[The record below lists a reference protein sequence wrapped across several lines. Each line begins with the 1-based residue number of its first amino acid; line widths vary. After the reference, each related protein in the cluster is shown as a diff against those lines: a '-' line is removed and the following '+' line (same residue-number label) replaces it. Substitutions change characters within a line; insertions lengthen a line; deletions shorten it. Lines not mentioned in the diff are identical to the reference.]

1 MIVVNIM
8 QNLLSGLATETERRR
23 AMKRIIRLRG
33 WDNEYMPGAHPGLPE
48 GHAHKGKRGKL
59 RPRPGS
65 APEETEQI
73 VKCIAGSNLPIY
85 WPAFWYRIARHLNAP
100 HNLLTHVRSS
110 ETPDVLAMLYT
121 APPWSTERLPVVGGP
136 NRVPEDLEPKKAP
149 APFGPRERAFCQ
161 MWDEEIEI
169 FKTENLRAEVK
180 QDRDELARFEKI
192 KENVVRLV
200 DPETGEVTE
209 IDVQSHK
216 DFLQRTINLTEEHIA
231 EREAVSAP

>member
-121 APPWSTERLPVVGGP
+121 ALAFTLFVVMSRILAETGLFF
-136 NRVPEDLEPKKAP
+136 LEPRWYPCAFLVVI
-149 APFGPRERAFCQ
+149 FGIRAVGPTTALLLIQ
-161 MWDEEIEI
+161 VLE
-169 FKTENLRAEVK
+169 
-180 QDRDELARFEKI
+180 
-192 KENVVRLV
+192 
-200 DPETGEVTE
+200 
-209 IDVQSHK
+209 
-216 DFLQRTINLTEEHIA
+216 LQRSGLRMVWPSEVDMPALKSRIQMYVILILMKQSSAETLVYSMLILTIHIML
-231 EREAVSAP
+231 